1 MDLRRWPFIAE
12 DLKPLGAIAEDPCV
26 VGRLKKIGRKIVSEK
41 RSNKDLLVLIPITQD
56 PNDYNVDI
64 GPLTQS

>member
-1 MDLRRWPFIAE
+1 MCGAIDE

-26 VGRLKKIGRKIVSEK
+26 VGRLKDRIP
-41 RSNKDLLVLIPITQD
+41 LVLSPITHE

-64 GPLTQS
+64 GHLKQS